1 MSSATTTRPIPMTE
15 PQSNPLLEQ
24 AHPFLAPAYV
34 ATIIAL
40 PHRPLALTRATND
53 SPMAGPARASH
64 RSFGALFRVQRP
76 PDRPN
81 HSFNPNVSL
90 PFHGSCSQC
99 HHYHDGHEFT
109 FSLNSKRHT
118 RLVCQRCGHHMFGI
132 GRTPTGFTLASVESG
147 FPLDTHFCANEL
159 PDQREKHNDTEIAS
173 SPYEAENT
181 GPERDH
187 DGPGP
192 STTLNLQEP
201 APTTSVNIYTGV
213 SPNLGTF
220 GAESTEPAR
229 VADTGSPQARPDLA
243 PPVTRRRTRTIRG
256 QLRKRICAKPRDWN
270 LSGIGLHITNQ
281 PFLEASQNPSSRK
294 RTRSGTGINDLGL
307 DATNY
312 TSNAGLP
319 SSPPSDTLPVERTTS
334 GTPVSASTLE
344 SPLFRHRQNQ
354 PGESVDTAVDDKVDR
369 LARLRAQRREQTV
382 QRENDLSVKCKCK
395 CKCNGECLCM
405 KDGSRASITTEFG
418 NESPEQR
425 SSSASSGSQPSQNY
439 PHGHYF
445 SQMGRQFTPTSSRAS
460 DLSSTGEN
468 QRRPFSP
475 NRPST
480 LRSMQNTLVTTNGF
494 APEEARTP
502 TSVIDGRIPSGTAL
516 AESITPGSNGHTNN
530 QPSPTVNSQSFADR
544 NEHQDD
550 QPLVDAVDVQIDDTP
565 FDRTRTPESSEVTPT
580 QGNYDQ
586 LDGLSPQPP
595 ALETDG
601 LMSTLEELAMQT
613 TRNQIER
620 PSEALEEDSSIMSLS
635 L

>member
-1 MSSATTTRPIPMTE
+1 MSSVTATQPIPTAE
-15 PQSNPLLEQ
+15 PQSSPLLEQ

-109 FSLNSKRHT
+109 FSLNSERHT

-147 FPLDTHFCANEL
+147 FPLDTHFCVNEL
-159 PDQREKHNDTEIAS
+159 PDQRETRNDTEIAS
-173 SPYEAENT
+173 SPHKAETT

-187 DGPGP
+187 DGLVP
-192 STTLNLQEP
+192 STPPNLQEP
-201 APTTSVNIYTGV
+201 APTTSVNTDTRAT
-213 SPNLGTF
+213 PNFGTF
-220 GAESTEPAR
+220 DAETTEPAR
-229 VADTGSPQARPDLA
+229 VADTESPQARPDLA
-243 PPVTRRRTRTIRG
+243 PPVTRRRTQTIRG
-256 QLRKRICAKPRDWN
+256 QLRKRICAKPRDW
-270 LSGIGLHITNQ
+270 SWPGIGLHITNQ

-294 RTRSGTGINDLGL
+294 RTRSGTGIIDLGL
-307 DATNY
+307 DATNN
-312 TSNAGLP
+312 TSTAGLP
-319 SSPPSDTLPVERTTS
+319 SPRTSDTLPVKRTTS
-334 GTPVSASTLE
+334 GTPVSVPTLE
-344 SPLFRHRQNQ
+344 SPSFLHRQNQ
-354 PGESVDTAVDDKVDR
+354 PGKSVDIAVDDEVDR
-369 LARLRAQRREQTV
+369 LARLRAERREQTV
-382 QRENDLSVKCKCK
+382 QRENDLSVKCKC
-395 CKCNGECLCM
+395 NGCLCI
-405 KDGSRASITTEFG
+405 KDGSRASITVEFG

-445 SQMGRQFTPTSSRAS
+445 SHMGRQFAPTSSRAS
-460 DLSSTGEN
+460 GLSSAGEN
-468 QRRPFSP
+468 QQRPFSP

-502 TSVIDGRIPSGTAL
+502 TLVIDGQIPLGAAL
-516 AESITPGSNGHTNN
+516 AEPIMSGSNGDTTD
-530 QPSPTVNSQSFADR
+530 QPSPTVNSQSSPDR

-550 QPLVDAVDVQIDDTP
+550 QPLVDGVDAQTDDTS
-565 FDRTRTPESSEVTPT
+565 FDCTSIPESCEVTPT
-580 QGNYDQ
+580 QGNFDQ
-586 LDGLSPQPP
+586 VDGLSPQPP
-595 ALETDG
+595 ALEADG
-601 LMSTLEELAMQT
+601 LLNTLEELAMQT
-613 TRNQIER
+613 TRDQLER
-620 PSEALEEDSSIMSLS
+620 PSEALEEDSSIMSPS